1 MDKFKDKHEI
11 TEGIK
16 VTHSA
21 VHCLVIHLG
30 HDKNICNELYWIY
43 KTYNDMGQ
51 LFESREKRKLYL
63 AKHVLII

>member
-30 HDKNICNELYWIY
+30 HDKNICNELYWI
-43 KTYNDMGQ
+43 KNLQ
-51 LFESREKRKLYL
+51 
-63 AKHVLII
+63 